1 MREALMCLE
10 ENCSASVVI
19 KNRLGLH
26 ARAAAKLV
34 QAAASFDADI
44 RLLKGGEAAD
54 ARSVL
59 SLISLGCAC
68 DCAVRLEAFGRD
80 AAMAVRA
87 LTDIIENRFGEE

>member
-1 MREALMCLE
+1 METS
-10 ENCSASVVI
+10 SAELTI

-34 QAAASFDADI
+34 QAAEGYKSRI
-44 RLLKGGEAAD
+44 RVVKDGESAD

-68 DCAVRLEAFGRD
+68 DSTIVIEAKGVDAKSAVVELSSIVES
-80 AAMAVRA
+80 
-87 LTDIIENRFGEE
+87 RFGEE